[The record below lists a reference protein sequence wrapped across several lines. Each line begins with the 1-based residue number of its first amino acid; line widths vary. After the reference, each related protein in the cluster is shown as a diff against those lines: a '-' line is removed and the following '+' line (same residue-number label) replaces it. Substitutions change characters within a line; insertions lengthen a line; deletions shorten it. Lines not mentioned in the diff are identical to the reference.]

1 VTETDTAP
9 LSPTGSALTD
19 PPTDPLTDAAPRETS
34 LLRMTR
40 QHPKTALWND
50 SADPEQ
56 LRRSIGFGAVGAT
69 CNPVIALAA
78 INADLPHWTRRIT
91 ELAAERPHAGESELG
106 WAVVEELSVN
116 AAALLAPAFE
126 AHQGRNGRLSIQ
138 TDPRL
143 HRDPAALVAQAE
155 RFAALAPNI
164 IVKIPATA
172 AGIAAIEEVTY
183 RGISVNATVSFTVAQ
198 AVAVAEAVERGLDR
212 RTRAGLPTEQMG
224 PVATIMGGR
233 LDDWLK
239 IVAQR
244 TGLLFEPGALDW
256 AGVAALKRAYGIFAE
271 RGYRTRVLS
280 AAFRTHL
287 HLSELVGGD
296 LVISPPF
303 EWQEQINR
311 NDLPLPAR
319 IDHAVDAGII
329 ESLSRLDDF
338 RAAYEPDGLR
348 PEQFADFGP
357 SRRTLRQFLE
367 ADAALD
373 ALVRDILVAAP

>member
-1 VTETDTAP
+1 MTETINTAP
-9 LSPTGSALTD
+9 LSPTGSA
-19 PPTDPLTDAAPRETS
+19 PTDAPRKETP

-40 QHPKTALWND
+40 EHPTTALWND

-78 INADLPHWTRRIT
+78 IEADLPRWTRRIT
-91 ELAAERPHAGESELG
+91 ELAEMRPHAGESELG
-106 WAVVEELSVN
+106 WAVVEELSVH
-116 AAALLAPAFE
+116 AAALLEPAFE
-126 AHQGRNGRLSIQ
+126 AHNGRNGRLSIQ

-143 HRDPAALVAQAE
+143 HRDPVALVAQAE

-172 AGIAAIEEVTY
+172 AGIDAIEEATL

-212 RTRAGLPTEQMG
+212 RAQAGLPTEQMG

-239 IVAQR
+239 VVAQR
-244 TGLLFEPGALDW
+244 EGLLLEPGTLEW
-256 AGVAALKRAYGIFAE
+256 AGVAALKRAYAVFAE

-311 NDLPLPAR
+311 NDLRLPAR
-319 IDHAVDAGII
+319 IDEPVDAGII
-329 ESLSRLDDF
+329 EALSRLDDF

-348 PEQFADFGP
+348 PEEFEPFGP

-373 ALVRDILVAAP
+373 ALVRDILVSAP